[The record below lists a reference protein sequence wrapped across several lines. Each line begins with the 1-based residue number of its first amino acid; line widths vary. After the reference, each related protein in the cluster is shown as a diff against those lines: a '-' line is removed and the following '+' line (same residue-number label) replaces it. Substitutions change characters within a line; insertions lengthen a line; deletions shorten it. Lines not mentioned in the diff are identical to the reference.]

1 MDDLYRENVL
11 DHYHNPRN
19 KGRLEQPDI
28 SYRDSNPLCGDV
40 VRIDISVEEGR
51 VKDVRFDGEGCA
63 ISLASASMLTE
74 AIQGKSLEEL
84 KEFGKEEML
93 DLVSIPLGPVRIKC
107 ALLPLKALKAGAY
120 GLKGWPGE
128 EDEWGG

>member
-19 KGRLEQPDI
+19 KGRLEEPDI
-28 SYRDSNPLCGDV
+28 SHKDSNPLCGDV
-40 VRIDISVEEGR
+40 VQIDISLEDGR
-51 VKDVRFDGEGCA
+51 VKEVRFDGEGCA

-74 AIQGKSLEEL
+74 AIEGKNLEEL
-84 KEFGKEEML
+84 KEFGKDEML
-93 DLVSIPLGPVRIKC
+93 DLVAISLGPVRIKC

>member
-28 SYRDSNPLCGDV
+28 SYKDSNPLCGDV
-40 VRIDISVEEGR
+40 VQIDISLEEGR

-84 KEFGKEEML
+84 KEFGKKEML
-93 DLVSIPLGPVRIKC
+93 DLVSISLGPVRVKC

>member
-1 MDDLYRENVL
+1 MDDLYRENIL

-19 KGRLEQPDI
+19 KGRLEEPDI
-28 SYRDSNPLCGDV
+28 SYKDSNPLCGDV
-40 VRIDISVEEGR
+40 VQIDIALEDGR

-74 AIQGKSLEEL
+74 AIEGKSLEEL
-84 KEFGKEEML
+84 KGFGKEEML
-93 DLVSIPLGPVRIKC
+93 DLVAISLGPVRIKC